1 MMMEVIL
8 EDFTFKWGEKLVE
21 GDCLSQIVR

>member
-21 GDCLSQIVR
+21 GDFLSQIVR